1 MTVEG
6 MIFFALLGL
15 GAALLTI
22 GSLMSTDALREAKST
37 ASLAEARDRATLEEQ
52 MDMLIDSIRDLDIDY
67 DMSKIT
73 PEIYA
78 EQRKMLLGRAV
89 GVLHRLDQ
97 AKTHALD
104 SKTLELEAAVLA
116 LRHEIETQK

>member
-15 GAALLTI
+15 VAALLAI
-22 GSLMSTDALREAKST
+22 GSLMSSDELRARKS
-37 ASLAEARDRATLEEQ
+37 AAALAEARDRATLEERLE
-52 MDMLIDSIRDLDIDY
+52 MLVDSIRDLDIDY
-67 DMSKIT
+67 DMGKIT
-73 PEIYA
+73 ANVYA

-97 AKTHALD
+97 VTGHEID
-104 SKTLELEAAVLA
+104 DRQLEVEAAILA
-116 LRHEIETQK
+116 LRRDLETQN